1 MSGHQIAVAL
11 HLLAVALWIGHMLV
25 WSIIAGPALKRVE
38 PPATADLLRERMV
51 YLGGLGWPAL
61 AVLIPTGLYLLAI
74 RGIGLGDL
82 ATLAFLDR
90 PDGGTLALKLGLVLW
105 MLVYQSVWGH
115 RPAPIANWINIA
127 AALTILACSVAL
139 VRGWT

>member
-1 MSGHQIAVAL
+1 MSGHQIVVAV

-38 PPATADLLRERMV
+38 PPATAELLRERMV

-61 AVLIPTGLYLLAI
+61 AVLVPTGLYLLWV
-74 RGIGLGDL
+74 RGIGPGDL

-90 PDGGTLALKLGLVLW
+90 PDGAALAVKLGLVLW
-105 MLVYQSVWGH
+105 MIVYQTVWGH
-115 RPAPIANWINIA
+115 RPAPIANWVNIG
-127 AALTILACSVAL
+127 AALAILSCSVAI
-139 VRGWT
+139 VRGWA